1 MYKSTSQLRGGLACG
16 LQHRDGR
23 EAMGLNKNDQGSS
36 EQGKKKRGGF
46 RTEPWNTE
54 RLSRGR
60 SFQNIYLRIAVII
73 EMKIRE
79 DFKKEKEVS
88 CFGC

>member
-36 EQGKKKRGGF
+36 EQGKKK
-46 RTEPWNTE
+46 E
-54 RLSRGR
+54 
-60 SFQNIYLRIAVII
+60 
-73 EMKIRE
+73 
-79 DFKKEKEVS
+79 EVS
-88 CFGC
+88 GLSLGTLRG